1 MGGSQLDK
9 RDKVAFIFPGQGSQ
23 YVGMGSDFYESFQSS
38 KKVYDEANEVLG
50 MDLKGICF
58 CGTEEEL
65 RKTENT
71 QPAILATC
79 IAMLRALESEGI
91 DCDYTAGLSLG
102 EYSSLVMS
110 KSLTFRD
117 AIRLVK
123 ERGKFMQEAVPLGV
137 GGMAAIL
144 GLQKEKI
151 PAILEVTKDYG
162 VVEVANYNSPEQI
175 VLSGEIKGLKIAC
188 QEAIRQGAKKA
199 IPLPVSAPF
208 HSSLLVPAG
217 EKLKEALSKVEV
229 YESKK
234 KVVTNV
240 DGMPILSKEEIK
252 PKLVDQVS
260 SSVLWQQS
268 VEYMINDGVNTFVE
282 IGPGKSLSGFVKRI
296 GRVLGKEVKTLNV
309 NDLSSFKDTVEYLK
323 WKKSGDE

>member
-1 MGGSQLDK
+1 MDK
-9 RDKVAFIFPGQGSQ
+9 KDKVAFIFPGQGSQ
-23 YVGMGSDFYESFQSS
+23 HVGMGSDFYESF
-38 KKVYDEANEVLG
+38 KVSRQVFDEANEVLN

-58 CGTEEEL
+58 NGTEEEL
-65 RKTENT
+65 TKTENT
-71 QPAILATC
+71 QPAILTTC

-110 KSLTFRD
+110 RSLDFRD

-123 ERGKFMQEAVPLGV
+123 ERGKFMQEAVPLGI

-144 GLQKEKI
+144 GLNREKI
-151 PAILEVTKDYG
+151 PAILESTKEYG

-175 VLSGEIKGLKIAC
+175 VLSGELAGLKIAC
-188 QEAIRQGAKKA
+188 EEAIKQGARKA

-208 HSSLLVPAG
+208 HSSLLVSAG
-217 EKLKEALSKVEV
+217 EKLKQELSKVDIG
-229 YESKK
+229 ESKK

-240 DGMPILSKEEIK
+240 DGLPIFTKEEIK
-252 PKLVDQVS
+252 PKLVNQVS

-268 VEYMINDGVNTFVE
+268 VEYMINEGVNTFVE
-282 IGPGKSLSGFVKRI
+282 IGPGRSLSGFVKRI
-296 GRVLGKEVKTLNV
+296 GKAIGKEVKTLNV
-309 NDLSSFKDTVEYLK
+309 NDMNSFKDTVEYF
-323 WKKSGDE
+323 KSKRNGGE